1 MSAFTSNSIK
11 TNGKKRKRTSDAEI
25 QFKTPPQNAQVSKTG
40 EVSESDNN
48 YASDHEGFSDGDAS
62 EMEDLI
68 EDNNLNSLLNKPSE
82 SNVHKDL
89 NSKCDDLFT
98 ENYLVDPPITH
109 LVLISDTLASAITQW
124 CRLPAKKEEIKE
136 MFKQSLIPKNIEGLY
151 PVHINELLFQKLP
164 FKARLNDQRLRGT
177 NTFLAQGAGP
187 VASIFQDL
195 CRIEILL
202 KSDCNSFKILGEKIS
217 GDGIEIDFTDLRSKL
232 GNALCLLTLAHALQL
247 SSRKQ
252 ALKPFLDF
260 KSHHLLKDTN
270 PVTENLLGPDLEQK
284 ITDPSKISDVARK
297 LSVQRQF
304 SSPCGRSLQTG
315 RGWTCHRL
323 QGRCPKFQSQ
333 FQTPPHMMKA
343 VDLINTTLPS
353 TGVDFKTTG
362 ISDNL
367 GILSSVLAPGTPPEG
382 RDV

>member
-1 MSAFTSNSIK
+1 MSAFTSNSMK

-25 QFKTPPQNAQVSKTG
+25 QFKTPPRNAQVSKTG
-40 EVSESDNN
+40 EVSESDND

-109 LVLISDTLASAITQW
+109 LLPISDTLASAIAQW
-124 CRLPAKKEEIKE
+124 CSLPAKKEEIKE

-151 PVHINELLFQKLP
+151 PFLINELLFQKLP
-164 FKARLNDQRLRGT
+164 FKARLNDQMLRGT

-195 CRIEILL
+195 CRIETLL
-202 KSDCNSFKILGEKIS
+202 KSDCNSFKILVGKIS
-217 GDGIEIDFTDLRSKL
+217 GEGIEIDFTDLRSKL
-232 GNALCLLTLAHALQL
+232 GNALRLLTLAHALQL

-252 ALKPFLDF
+252 ALTLFLD
-260 KSHHLLKDTN
+260 S
-270 PVTENLLGPDLEQK
+270 NL
-284 ITDPSKISDVARK
+284 TTYSKI
-297 LSVQRQF
+297 LTQ
-304 SSPCGRSLQTG
+304 
-315 RGWTCHRL
+315 
-323 QGRCPKFQSQ
+323 
-333 FQTPPHMMKA
+333 
-343 VDLINTTLPS
+343 
-353 TGVDFKTTG
+353 
-362 ISDNL
+362 
-367 GILSSVLAPGTPPEG
+367 
-382 RDV
+382 

>member
-217 GDGIEIDFTDLRSKL
+217 GEGIEIDFTDLRSKL

-252 ALKPFLDF
+252 ALTLFLD
-260 KSHHLLKDTN
+260 S
-270 PVTENLLGPDLEQK
+270 NL
-284 ITDPSKISDVARK
+284 TTYSKI
-297 LSVQRQF
+297 LTQ
-304 SSPCGRSLQTG
+304 
-315 RGWTCHRL
+315 
-323 QGRCPKFQSQ
+323 
-333 FQTPPHMMKA
+333 
-343 VDLINTTLPS
+343 
-353 TGVDFKTTG
+353 
-362 ISDNL
+362 
-367 GILSSVLAPGTPPEG
+367 
-382 RDV
+382 